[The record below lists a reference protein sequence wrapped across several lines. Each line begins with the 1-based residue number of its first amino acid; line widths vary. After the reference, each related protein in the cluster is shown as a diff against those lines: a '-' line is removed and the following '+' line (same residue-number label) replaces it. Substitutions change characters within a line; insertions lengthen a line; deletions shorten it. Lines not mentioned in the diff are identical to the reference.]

1 MKKII
6 FLIIASLLV
15 IGLVLPGCEG
25 EVEPEDERLSIT
37 IGVTGPMTF
46 IQGEDH
52 MAAAEMARDEINGD
66 DFTTDGVDVGG
77 TLHKIELVQIETNE
91 ILDFNAGVTALEAEI
106 DDLDF
111 VVGGFRTESV
121 LNYREVAVGPSGAGV
136 MFFNCGAATK
146 ALQMSVVDDYDSY
159 KYWFKSTPYNEV
171 FLVTSC
177 LKYVGLVH
185 NMLRT
190 AAGLGAYPG
199 DPTQLKLA
207 ILMENAEWCNPMEQP
222 VKDFCAGYGI
232 NYTVTQKCESAAT
245 DLVPQLQAID
255 AYEPHMIFTI
265 LSGPPGKAYG
275 IQQDDYVPYAF
286 SLGINVESQDI
297 DYNADTGAEY
307 HMTLDTWAPGAAVTS
322 FTLDW
327 FDDFVTKTSRWPT
340 YCAATYDA
348 INALVAAIEATDSID
363 SADLIPYMEDPAHA
377 FTGTGA
383 TTAWYPKG
391 ALDLEPLLGPSY
403 AGEFS
408 LNATQAYELYGDDLV
423 DYYGYANFTDMAAN
437 WLGHGK
443 FADWTTLGGHV
454 RHDTV
459 YGPGWQ
465 TGIGVQWQEIEGE
478 WIKVAVWPMFLDV
491 PSQAFWD
498 AALTDEHGNWNF
510 AYPGTE
516 DLALPPAWL
525 AKFGAAP

>member
-1 MKKII
+1 LKKII

-15 IGLVLPGCEG
+15 IGLVLPGCDG
-25 EVEPEDERLSIT
+25 EPVETDERVPIT

-52 MAAAEMARDEINGD
+52 WAGAEMARDEINGD

-146 ALQMSVVDDYDSY
+146 ALQMSVVDDYDNY

-190 AAGLGAYPG
+190 AAGLGPYPG
-199 DPTQLKLA
+199 DPTQLRLA
-207 ILMENAEWCNPMEQP
+207 ILMEDAEWCNPMEQP

-232 NYTVTQKCESAAT
+232 NYTVTQKCASADS
-245 DLVPQLQAID
+245 DLTSQLQAID
-255 AYEPHMIFTI
+255 ADEPHMIFTI

-391 ALDLEPLLGPSY
+391 ALDLEPLLGAGY
-403 AGEFS
+403 AGEFA

-423 DYYGYANFTDMAAN
+423 NYYGYANFTDMAAN

-454 RHDTV
+454 RHDTI

-498 AALTDEHGNWNF
+498 AALTDRYGNWNF